1 MTTEEPKDAEYE
13 QGKLKAQDNSEKKAK
28 NAADDDE
35 EEKVRISFISNCQD
49 HLVNWKFN
57 GSFGFLTAYD
67 TWRIWEGVFWE
78 EESVGIFEKDWAENG
93 HSW

>member
-28 NAADDDE
+28 HAADDDE

-49 HLVNWKFN
+49 HLVN
-57 GSFGFLTAYD
+57 
-67 TWRIWEGVFWE
+67 
-78 EESVGIFEKDWAENG
+78 
-93 HSW
+93 